1 MRRHKKK
8 HFSSLSLSF
17 SHLSTNMSAVDVAF
31 KITCGTLFATALA
44 SGAWLTASM
53 VKGYNDAQE
62 YQVKKVEERRRYQ
75 SIGHDDDDD
84 DDDVG
89 RPPLTNLDL
98 LNSLIPKKKKKKKS
112 GHTRRPPNKQTHP
125 QPRRLERLLDLFCE
139 KKNCNTEF
147 SILFCVFFFLFLSFL
162 SFFFSPSLFLS
173 LLSFN

>member
-1 MRRHKKK
+1 
-8 HFSSLSLSF
+8 
-17 SHLSTNMSAVDVAF
+17 MSAVDVAF

-98 LNSLIPKKKKKKKS
+98 LNSLIPKKKKKKK
-112 GHTRRPPNKQTHP
+112 HPPAAKT
-125 QPRRLERLLDLFCE
+125 
-139 KKNCNTEF
+139 
-147 SILFCVFFFLFLSFL
+147 S
-162 SFFFSPSLFLS
+162 
-173 LLSFN
+173 

>member
-1 MRRHKKK
+1 
-8 HFSSLSLSF
+8 
-17 SHLSTNMSAVDVAF
+17 MSAVDVAF

-98 LNSLIPKKKKKKKS
+98 LNSLIPKK
-112 GHTRRPPNKQTHP
+112 
-125 QPRRLERLLDLFCE
+125 RRLERLLDLFCE

>member
-1 MRRHKKK
+1 
-8 HFSSLSLSF
+8 
-17 SHLSTNMSAVDVAF
+17 MSAVDVAF

-98 LNSLIPKKKKKKKS
+98 LNSLIPKKKKKKKTADTPADLQRNRP
-112 GHTRRPPNKQTHP
+112 TRSQDVLRGFLICSAKKKIVTLNFP
-125 QPRRLERLLDLFCE
+125 FC
-139 KKNCNTEF
+139 F
-147 SILFCVFFFLFLSFL
+147 AF
-162 SFFFSPSLFLS
+162 SFFCF
-173 LLSFN
+173 